1 VWSPGQAIGEP
12 VAGRPVVAV
21 AAGKAFTFGYTEH
34 EELLRAAGAE
44 VVEAVAG
51 QVRMIATSI
60 DQSSQSVGE
69 LSARSREIAQISLLI
84 RDIAEQTNLLA
95 LNAAIEAA
103 RAGEQGRGF
112 AVVADE
118 VRKLAE
124 RTSAATM
131 EIGTTI
137 GRMNTSVDE
146 TVASMDSNAEQA
158 ARGVELAQRA
168 AGTLGE
174 LRAEAERMR
183 VQVSDIG
190 HATAE
195 QSSAS
200 TQISLNV
207 ENIAQMAQ
215 TSRASIAQ
223 AATAAD
229 GLESVSRELRAAV
242 ARFRL

>member
-1 VWSPGQAIGEP
+1 
-12 VAGRPVVAV
+12 
-21 AAGKAFTFGYTEH
+21 
-34 EELLRAAGAE
+34 
-44 VVEAVAG
+44 
-51 QVRMIATSI
+51 
-60 DQSSQSVGE
+60 
-69 LSARSREIAQISLLI
+69 
-84 RDIAEQTNLLA
+84 
-95 LNAAIEAA
+95 
-103 RAGEQGRGF
+103 
-112 AVVADE
+112 
-118 VRKLAE
+118 
-124 RTSAATM
+124 M

-137 GRMNTSVDE
+137 ERMNMSVDE
-146 TVASMDSNAEQA
+146 TVASMDANAEQA

-168 AGTLGE
+168 AATLGE

-200 TQISLNV
+200 TQIARNV

-215 TSRASIAQ
+215 TSRASIAE